1 MGFGTDDRDRGFR
14 RISTVTKWL
23 AAGAVGLVGVF
34 SAWAAGAIPGRNG
47 AAATPSTSDGASSA
61 NTSADGATAT
71 TQAPSSSADNL
82 QQPAQAPVPTPARHR
97 ARSGGS

>member
-1 MGFGTDDRDRGFR
+1 MGFGTDDRERGFR

-47 AAATPSTSDGASSA
+47 AASTSSTTGGTSSGT
-61 NTSADGATAT
+61 TSGDGATAT
-71 TQAPSSSADNL
+71 TQAPSSSDDNL
-82 QQPAQAPVPTPARHR
+82 QRPAQAPVQTPARHR